1 MEPALDPSA
10 DNQKRERDHERST
23 DDPPLSDTAG
33 DPNAGREPGTGR
45 AGKPVNPKMMLRV
58 DNDARAEKADA
69 GEDALN
75 DTARR
80 VGNSRRIG
88 RLANQHHDHRG
99 GKTHQTKRL
108 QPDRF
113 APKIAIKPDQAAR
126 KRGDAKTQQNLRPIQ
141 QCDDLQLQRRQR

>member
-1 MEPALDPSA
+1 MEPALDVAA
-10 DNQKRERDHERST
+10 DDQKRERDRKR
-23 DDPPLSDTAG
+23 DPDNPPLSDTAG
-33 DPNAGREPGTGR
+33 DSNAGREPGAGR

-75 DTARR
+75 DAAAG
-80 VGNSRRIG
+80 VGNFRMIG
-88 RLANQHHDHRG
+88 GWIDQHHDHRG

-126 KRGDAKTQQNLRPIQ
+126 KRGDAKAQQNLRPIQ
-141 QCDDLQLQRRQR
+141 QCDGLQLRGSQR